1 MHYALLF
8 TLLLPM
14 QQQPPAS
21 SATSAIENAES
32 LVSMDWGDELHVLS
46 LRPGEKWN
54 KGTAWFFTELT
65 STSSAWKGD
74 YSLSYRAKDDTLLIS
89 IGFSRKY
96 ALERR
101 QANQNGKWQLDPRYE
116 PKGMVL
122 ELALENKT
130 IPTKEITVSV
140 TDSFFSDENGNP
152 ITRRSAPYGL
162 IQKLQG
168 QGDVRKVYLDCVQQG
183 ATLTLQQEEDA
194 FDGEPGSLPPGYQ
207 TRTSEKKAKKV
218 VTNYRPDTKP
228 ATGHEKLWDEVKRAH
243 KEKDGKRVLELVNAI
258 LILEPDNVDVYSFR
272 AWAELVLDRQD
283 DAIVSY
289 GKAIQLSPQNP
300 LLFKARALI
309 LVGRERF
316 EEAAKDYEAMINL
329 NPQDSACLNL
339 AAWFFATCSSD
350 NVRNGKKALG
360 WAQQACKLTEYKNSL
375 FLDTLA
381 AAYATSGEFK
391 KAVLWQTEA
400 IDRLKEEKI
409 EDDSRTQMEKE
420 MNSRLKLF
428 EQRKSFVKKDALR
441 KHE

>member
-1 MHYALLF
+1 MNYALLI
-8 TLLLPM
+8 TLLLM
-14 QQQPPAS
+14 QQQSATS
-21 SATSAIENAES
+21 SATSTIENTES
-32 LVSMDWGDELHVLS
+32 LVSMDWGDEFHVLS
-46 LRPGEKWN
+46 LRPGEKWH
-54 KGTAWFFTELT
+54 KGTAWFFKEQASNTT
-65 STSSAWKGD
+65 VWKGS
-74 YSLSYRAKDDTLLIS
+74 YTLSHRAKDDTLLIS

-122 ELALENKT
+122 ELALENRT
-130 IPTKEITVSV
+130 IPSKEITLSV
-140 TDSFFSDENGNP
+140 TDSFFVDQNGDP
-152 ITRRSAPYGL
+152 TTRRDEPYGL
-162 IQKLQG
+162 IQKLKG
-168 QGDVRKVYLDCVQQG
+168 QGDVRTAYLDVVKLG
-183 ATLTLQQEEDA
+183 TIITLQQEEDA
-194 FDGEPGSLPPGYQ
+194 FDEEPGSLPPGYQ

-272 AWAELVLDRQD
+272 AWAESVLDRQD

-289 GKAIQLSPQNP
+289 GKAIQLSPRNP
-300 LLFKARALI
+300 LLFKARASI

-329 NPQDSACLNL
+329 NPQDSECLNL

-360 WAQQACKLTEYKNSL
+360 WAQHACKLTEYKNSL

-381 AAYATSGEFK
+381 AAYAASGEFR

-400 IDRLKEEKI
+400 IDRLKDEKI

-428 EQRKSFVKKDALR
+428 EQRKSFVKKTR
-441 KHE
+441 